1 MLQREGWDVCF
12 HRALKILTKIKTW
25 MQNYNPTFPVSSVV
39 AKQIIPSM
47 DVTVDDFPAKTDLPN
62 MPKGIANNPAE

>member
-1 MLQREGWDVCF
+1 
-12 HRALKILTKIKTW
+12 
-25 MQNYNPTFPVSSVV
+25 MQNNNATFPVSSVV